1 MSAKIWRLLPATGL
15 SDMVGRGREAA
26 QDSPTKSEAKVLP
39 TESEHTIYK
48 LLQERQKTKQKIKKQ
63 KTMKTK
69 MKRSKWSLILAAF
82 MVTLST
88 SCENNL
94 IFEGEGDC
102 GVYYNIHFKYDY
114 NMKYA
119 NAFANEV
126 NSVALFVFDQNGT
139 LIESVVE
146 DNATALSSESF
157 SIPLEL
163 PRGNYE
169 LLSWAGLMDESS
181 FDLLANVQEGV
192 TKKEE
197 LKVKMNRTTTGGV
210 SVVNNDLKPLYH
222 GTLSLNVTDEEGAY
236 HETMSLTK
244 DTNVI
249 RIVLQQNEESDL
261 TVDEFDFEITAANG
275 YYNWDNS
282 LLADETIHYKP
293 WAVSNGTASV
303 GKAVT
308 SVTVAVA
315 EMTIGRMIDGQSP
328 ILTVKKKSDGEVVF
342 QIPVADYALLVKGHY
357 NSKMSNQ
364 EYLDRQDEYNM
375 TFFLGEDDQWIS
387 SSIIINAWT
396 VVLDDII
403 L

>member
-1 MSAKIWRLLPATGL
+1 
-15 SDMVGRGREAA
+15 
-26 QDSPTKSEAKVLP
+26 
-39 TESEHTIYK
+39 
-48 LLQERQKTKQKIKKQ
+48 
-63 KTMKTK
+63 MKTK

-88 SCENNL
+88 SCENSF

-102 GVYYNIHFKYDY
+102 GVYYNIYFKYDY

-139 LIESVVE
+139 LVESVVE
-146 DNATALSSESF
+146 DDASALSAENYY
-157 SIPLEL
+157 IPLEL
-163 PRGNYE
+163 PRGKYE

-181 FDLLANVQEGV
+181 FDLLATAQEGV
-192 TKKEE
+192 TKKDE
-197 LKVKMNRTTTGGV
+197 LKVKMNRTTSGGV
-210 SVVNNDLKPLYH
+210 AVVDKDLKPLYH
-222 GTLSLNVTDEEGAY
+222 GTLSLDVTDQEGTY
-236 HETMSLTK
+236 NETMSLTK

-249 RIVLQQNEESDL
+249 RIVLQQNEGNGVSVED
-261 TVDEFDFEITAANG
+261 FDFEITAANG

-282 LLADETIHYKP
+282 LLSDETIHYQP

-308 SVTVAVA
+308 SVSVAVA
-315 EMTIGRMIDGQSP
+315 ELTIGRMIDGQSP

-342 QIPVADYALLVKGHY
+342 QIPVADYALLVKGYY
-357 NSKMSNQ
+357 NRNMSNQ

-375 TFFLGEDDQWIS
+375 TFFLGEDEQWIS

-396 VVLDDII
+396 VVLDNVI